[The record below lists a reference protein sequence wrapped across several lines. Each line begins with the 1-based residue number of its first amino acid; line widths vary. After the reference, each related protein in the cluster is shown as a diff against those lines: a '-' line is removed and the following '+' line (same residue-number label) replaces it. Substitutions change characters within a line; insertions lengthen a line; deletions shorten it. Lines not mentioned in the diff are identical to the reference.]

1 MKTTTI
7 RDLRHDTTTVLSW
20 VAGGEAVEVRRR
32 GRPVA
37 LLTPR
42 RPPRRVA
49 RPDFL
54 ARLRGIYGNRVL
66 SRTGTDVVS
75 EARGE
80 S

>member
-1 MKTTTI
+1 
-7 RDLRHDTTTVLSW
+7 
-20 VAGGEAVEVRRR
+20 VRRR